1 MITIA
6 FFEGTMAQIIKLS
19 ISICLLMILLAGC
32 GDPVLDQIERQL
44 PVTEQRLNQLK
55 SAISDSKV
63 SNAVLISEYADRL
76 KQQKPH
82 LSNIIDEL
90 AKESNTSG
98 RLYNS
103 LIERFNLVKSS
114 PDQFANSQERYD
126 ELLSIIAAADPT
138 LFSDALSDPLN
149 VLADMSD
156 GELARVN
163 ALSKAQSMAANG
175 AQDFGVGEQLIGN
188 PLYGSWQQDS
198 SGMSFWAWYGVFSLI
213 DDVFDYKRKKRY
225 YSHWGKYRSYSY
237 YNDVGRYNYS
247 SPKQKK
253 FSNQLNAKTRK
264 SFERKGQKFT
274 SPYGKTRTGSTKL
287 SGQSMKAQSASSRF
301 ATKSQ
306 FSKKSSYGKKSSYSK
321 NASFRNSKTSTSRSF
336 RRGK

>member
-1 MITIA
+1 
-6 FFEGTMAQIIKLS
+6 MAQIIKLS

-32 GDPVLDQIERQL
+32 GDPVLDQIERQQ
-44 PVTEQRLNQLK
+44 PITEQRLEQLK
-55 SAISDSKV
+55 SAINDGKI

-76 KQQKPH
+76 RQQKPH
-82 LSNIIDEL
+82 LSSIIDEL
-90 AKESNTSG
+90 AKESNASG

-103 LIERFNLVKSS
+103 LVERFNAVKNS
-114 PDQFANSQERYD
+114 PEQFVNSQERFD
-126 ELLSIIAAADPT
+126 ELLSIAAAANVT

-175 AQDFGVGEQLIGN
+175 SQDFGVGEQLIGN
-188 PLYGSWQQDS
+188 PLYGNWQTDS

-253 FSNQLNAKTRK
+253 FSNQLNTKTRK

-274 SPYGKTRTGSTKL
+274 SPYSKTRTGSTKL
-287 SGQSMKAQSASSRF
+287 SGQSLKAQSASSRF
-301 ATKSQ
+301 ASKSQ
-306 FSKKSSYGKKSSYSK
+306 FSQKSSFSKKSSYTK